1 MKKSTIN
8 HFNKIE
14 QQDMTDL
21 VIEQIQQLIGE
32 RKLNPGDRLPSEK
45 RLEER
50 MGLPRGVISK
60 AMKRLETYGIV
71 YTIPQSGTYI
81 RETEI
86 EVLEG
91 LIANITNISKEDF
104 VSLANVRRELEVYAV
119 KLVIKNS
126 SDVEIEELDHLQSLQ
141 VSHQREGHFS
151 FNEDMLFHLRLA
163 AYSKNIV
170 LKTELTRLNVSML
183 DILNSLAEHI
193 GKESLD
199 QRLSD
204 AIGEHG
210 SIIEAIKA
218 RDAEKAEH
226 ALREHF
232 AHAQLFNDQLTK

>member
-1 MKKSTIN
+1 MKKNIIN
-8 HFNKIE
+8 YFNKIE
-14 QQDMTDL
+14 QQDLTDL
-21 VIEQIQQLIGE
+21 VIEQIQTLIVE

-50 MGLPRGVISK
+50 MGLPRIVISK

-71 YTIPQSGTYI
+71 YTLPQSGTYI

-91 LIANITNISKEDF
+91 LIANITNTSKDDF

-126 SDVEIEELDHLQSLQ
+126 TDEELEALAQLQAQQADHY
-141 VSHQREGHFS
+141 REGRFS

-170 LKTELTRLNVSML
+170 LKTELTRLNVAML
-183 DILNSLAEHI
+183 DILNSLADHI
-193 GKESLD
+193 DKESIN

-204 AIGEHG
+204 AIHEHC
-210 SIIEAIKA
+210 SILEAIKD
-218 RDAEKAEH
+218 RDVKKAEY

-232 AHAQLFNDQLTK
+232 AHAQLFNDQLTR